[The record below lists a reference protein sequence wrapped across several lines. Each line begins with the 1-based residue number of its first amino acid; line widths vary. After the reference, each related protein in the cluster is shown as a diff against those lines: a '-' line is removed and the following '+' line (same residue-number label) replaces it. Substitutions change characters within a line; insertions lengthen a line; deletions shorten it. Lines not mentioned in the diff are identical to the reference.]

1 MSDYCRTKGVFYPI
15 TEEDLKSIGLT
26 DTFYFELDPRFK
38 DLFEH
43 WNPRKRKDYFDTVG
57 MIDYSSD
64 DSKVRYYLVY
74 VLFDSYGDESS
85 EFGMN
90 RELKPAEQD
99 KYEQIFKQI
108 FPNVDKNKFKYVD
121 YCYYNCCE
129 PNDYYLHTLLE
140 EDI

>member
-15 TEEDLKSIGLT
+15 TEEDLKAIGI
-26 DTFYFELDPRFK
+26 DDAYRFELDERFK
-38 DLFEH
+38 TLFSH
-43 WNPRKRKDYFDTVG
+43 WYPRKTKDYFDTVG
-57 MIDYSSD
+57 MLDYASGSSEAN
-64 DSKVRYYLVY
+64 YYLVY
-74 VLFDSYGDESS
+74 VLFDSYGEECG

-90 RELKPAEQD
+90 RELRPAEQD

-108 FPNVDKNKFKYVD
+108 LPNIDKSKFKYVD

-129 PNDYYLHTLLE
+129 PDDYYLHQQLD